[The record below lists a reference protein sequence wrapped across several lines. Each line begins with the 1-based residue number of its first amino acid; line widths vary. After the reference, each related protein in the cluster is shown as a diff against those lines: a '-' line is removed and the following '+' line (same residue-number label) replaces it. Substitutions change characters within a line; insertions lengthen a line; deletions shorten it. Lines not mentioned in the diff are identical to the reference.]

1 MILKLNPDC
10 IRDILLDI
18 EATSTINTGWKYDS
32 RTPSSRLSHY
42 DRFEIA
48 YQARYCA
55 EANLISGFSIG
66 GNSESVFAS
75 DLTPNGHEFL
85 ANIRNDTFFNKV
97 KDIAK
102 ELCVESLPGL
112 QQIALNA
119 ALVVIKSHFS
129 TFLL

>member
-18 EATSTINTGWKYDS
+18 EAASTINTGWKYDS

-48 YQARYCA
+48 YQARYCM
-55 EANLISGFSIG
+55 ESGMISGFSIG
-66 GNSESVFAS
+66 GNSESVFAT
-75 DLTPNGHEFL
+75 DLTPKGHEFL

-119 ALVVIKSHFS
+119 AMVVIKSHFTS
-129 TFLL
+129 

>member
-1 MILKLNPDC
+1 MKLNPDC

-18 EATSTINTGWKYDS
+18 ESTTTINTGWKYDS
-32 RTPSSRLSHY
+32 HHPSPRMSKY
-42 DRFEIA
+42 DKFEIA
-48 YQARYCA
+48 YQTRYCA

-66 GNSESVFAS
+66 GDSESVFAF

-129 TFLL
+129 TFLQ